1 MSLRILD
8 FDDGF
13 SSASAPTGTGLANV
27 GILIDGKYYIGDETT
42 DGSWRF
48 YIVSGD
54 IQFEKRI
61 AGIWT
66 PKETIE
72 E

>member
-1 MSLRILD
+1 MSIRILD

-13 SSASAPTGTGLANV
+13 SSANAPGATELDEIAV
-27 GILIDGKYYIGDETT
+27 VIDGKYYIGDETT
-42 DGSWRF
+42 NGSWRF
-48 YIVSGD
+48 YIVDGN

-61 AGIWT
+61 AGVWT

>member
-1 MSLRILD
+1 MSIRILD

-13 SSASAPTGTGLANV
+13 SSATAPVLAELDSIAV
-27 GILIDGKYYIGDETT
+27 SIDGKYYIGDETT
-42 DGSWRF
+42 DNSWRWWLAD
-48 YIVSGD
+48 GD

-61 AGIWT
+61 TGTWT
-66 PKETIE
+66 RKETIE